1 MNKLTEK
8 EVRYVA
14 GLAHLSLSEAEIP
27 KLVANLDEIL
37 AHMDRLSEIDTTGV
51 EPMAQV
57 LYGGDPES
65 VLRSDTP
72 RPTLGSEAALANAPL
87 SGPGYFK
94 VPLVIER

>member
-1 MNKLTEK
+1 MKLTEK

-14 GLAHLSLSEAEIP
+14 DLANLKLSDAEVP

-37 AHMDRLSEIDTTGV
+37 AHMDRLAEIDTTGV
-51 EPMAQV
+51 EPMSQV
-57 LYGGDPES
+57 LYEAADTAT
-65 VLRSDTP
+65 LREDTP
-72 RPTLGSEAALANAPL
+72 RPTLGSETALANAPL

>member
-1 MNKLTEK
+1 MKLTEK

-14 GLAHLSLSEAEIP
+14 GLANLTLSDAEVP
-27 KLVANLDEIL
+27 KMVANMGEIL

-57 LYGGDPES
+57 LYAADDLAS
-65 VLRSDTP
+65 LREDTT